1 MFRLLLLPFYIGK
14 IVYYFIMSILSF
26 IFKPFNINISS
37 NNKKNDKEDNP
48 YRLSEYEKNIAKEE
62 MLDYEEYIEAEE
74 RDDDYLDTD
83 ED

>member
-1 MFRLLLLPFYIGK
+1 MYRLLLLPFYIGK
-14 IVYYFIMSILSF
+14 ILYYFIMSIISF
-26 IFKPFNINISS
+26 IFRPFRVTY
-37 NNKKNDKEDNP
+37 NNKKADNKNNNP
-48 YRLSEYEKNIAKEE
+48 YHLTKEEKKIAKEE

>member
-1 MFRLLLLPFYIGK
+1 MYRLLLLPFYIGK
-14 IVYYFIMSILSF
+14 IVYYFFMSLFSF
-26 IFKPFNINISS
+26 IIRPFSVTY
-37 NNKKNDKEDNP
+37 NNKKVDNKDN
-48 YRLSEYEKNIAKEE
+48 YYHLSEYEKKIAKEE

>member
-1 MFRLLLLPFYIGK
+1 MYRLLLLPFYIGK
-14 IVYYFIMSILSF
+14 IVYYFFMSLFSF
-26 IFKPFNINISS
+26 IFRPFSVTY
-37 NNKKNDKEDNP
+37 NNKKVDNKDN
-48 YRLSEYEKNIAKEE
+48 YYHLSEYEKKIAKEE

>member
-1 MFRLLLLPFYIGK
+1 MYRLLLLPFYIGK
-14 IVYYFIMSILSF
+14 ILYYFIMSIISF
-26 IFKPFNINISS
+26 IFRPFRVTY
-37 NNKKNDKEDNP
+37 NNKKADNKNNP
-48 YRLSEYEKNIAKEE
+48 YHLLEYEKKIAKEE